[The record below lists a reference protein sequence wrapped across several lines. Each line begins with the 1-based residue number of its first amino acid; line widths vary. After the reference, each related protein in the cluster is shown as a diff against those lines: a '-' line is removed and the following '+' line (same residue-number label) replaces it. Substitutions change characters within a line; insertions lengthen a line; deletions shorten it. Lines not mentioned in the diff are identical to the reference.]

1 MKGQTLFVCAF
12 AIVVTETCSSSTE
25 PSGINCPDSLIKSI
39 LVTVVD
45 SASGAM
51 IGNAVTATAIDGQY
65 FDAVTTP
72 DVPVNALRSIGL
84 VEQRAGKYDVY
95 ASKAG
100 YEPWVRRAV
109 VVKQG
114 ACGTVQV
121 KVTANLKRQGA

>member
-1 MKGQTLFVCAF
+1 MKVQTLFVCAF
-12 AIVVTETCSSSTE
+12 TIVILESCSSSTE

-45 SASGAM
+45 SESGAM
-51 IGNAVTATAIDGQY
+51 IGNAVTATAVDGLY

-72 DVPVNALRSIGL
+72 DLPVDALRSIGL
-84 VEQRAGKYDVY
+84 VEMRAGKYDVY

-100 YEPWVRRAV
+100 YEPWVKRSV

-114 ACGTVQV
+114 VCGTVQV